1 MFISKYILEKCIVCL
16 SLFFYDISILLYL
29 FYPGIQ
35 ERKKSKGKEKK
46 NEISFSNSS
55 VLSVIKWMLDVV

>member
-29 FYPGIQ
+29 FYPGM
-35 ERKKSKGKEKK
+35 ERKKLKGKEKK